1 MKYGH
6 IKTWNCKLVIDGAV
20 ASGKTSV
27 MERILGNPPPS
38 YRMSTP
44 LPIAKPITTYKVSLN
59 GKECTKVTTLEEHK
73 AFLAKAL
80 IHPQNLAHSVP
91 ANQSKEAF
99 VIRNQP
105 VTTVDVSQV
114 HQPEVSSDQIGKPP
128 CLDSQPPTALLKHTD
143 LDESN
148 SETIASNKKVQEILQ
163 SVTLDEDMVKL
174 MDQFSTSVE
183 PLPAFRTL
191 QIINSGGMPHFHEI
205 LSNFLPNLSF
215 YIFVFRLCDELD
227 SRPECYVDCK
237 LKSDPVRITSNQTIE
252 QLLQRSAQTIHSHCI
267 GLSSYY
273 NKGECP
279 KILVIGTHMDLELMS
294 KESQEVKNVK
304 LLKILLPMLGKHILY
319 HDVGT
324 KKVMFPLNAI
334 DTSRHSERFIF
345 DQIRER
351 LFTETSIPVVEVPL
365 RWFALEILVEEMMET
380 LKRGVLSREECFT
393 AAHEKLY
400 FCESEFDAAIRY
412 LNELSVL
419 FYYPRILPEVI
430 FADLQ
435 VLLDKLLELFIA
447 HYQRNNVKGKTDDW
461 LKFYDFALVT
471 VEFLSQEEFNKH
483 YVPGLFEVHDLIL
496 LFRVLLIFVQF
507 SNTELFVPALLSDLS
522 NEDLEKRRIDFHVP
536 SLALQFRDGG
546 PPKGLFSFLLCGL
559 VSSENDCSAPWSLS
573 TDDLG
578 SPVCHYRNC
587 VQLDIPNS
595 PVTMTLI
602 DSYTHFE
609 VHVDILDDDDLCN
622 RYLPLVKEALYRT
635 LQKASLQ
642 LCYPDSKPT
651 SALVC
656 PCGRGKAHVAT
667 ISFDY
672 SYWTCSLKNEAKKY
686 EKLSPHQH
694 LWLASKT
701 AAPAIAP
708 AAAGLTEYH
717 LPELFNKLD
726 YHSSSKWREIGIF
739 LGFRRGELDIIQC
752 KPLLLRNAPQSWL
765 RAMLEEWLQWCP
777 GDSRGSDSFPT
788 VKELKQALRKCG
800 LEKTADSI
808 ISLY

>member
-1 MKYGH
+1 MKKFVSLTVTLRSNLLFTGVAENYRQFEEAMKYGH

-20 ASGKTSV
+20 ASGKASV
-27 MERILGNPPPS
+27 IEHILGNQPLV

-183 PLPAFRTL
+183 PLPVFRTL
-191 QIINSGGMPHFHEI
+191 QIINSGGMPQFHEI
-205 LSNFLPNLSF
+205 LSNFLPKLSF

-237 LKSDPVRITSNQTIE
+237 LKSDPVMITSNQTIE
-252 QLLQRSAQTIHSHCI
+252 QLLQRSAQTIHSHCV
-267 GLSSYY
+267 GLSSYD
-273 NKGECP
+273 KGECP

-334 DTSRHSERFIF
+334 DTSGHSERFIF

-351 LFTETSIPVVEVPL
+351 LFTETSIPVVDVPL

-380 LKRGVLSREECFT
+380 LKRGVLSKEECFT
-393 AAHEKLY
+393 EAHDRLY
-400 FCESEFDAAIRY
+400 FSDSSEFDAALCY
-412 LNELSVL
+412 LNQLSVL
-419 FYYPRILPEVI
+419 FYYPHILPGVI

-435 VLLDKLLELFIA
+435 VLLDKLFKLFVA
-447 HYQRNNVKGKTDDW
+447 HYQRSNVKGKTGDW

-483 YVPGLFEVHDLIL
+483 YVPGLFEVHDLIH
-496 LFRVLLIFVQF
+496 LFRELLIFIQF
-507 SNTELFVPALLSDLS
+507 SNTELFVPALLRDLS
-522 NEDLEKRRIDFHVP
+522 NEHLENHRITFHMS
-536 SLALQFRDGG
+536 SLALHFPDGG
-546 PPKGLFSFLLCGL
+546 SPKGLFSLLLCGL
-559 VSSENDCSAPWSLS
+559 VSFENDCPCSSL
-573 TDDLG
+573 
-578 SPVCHYRNC
+578 VF
-587 VQLDIPNS
+587 
-595 PVTMTLI
+595 I
-602 DSYTHFE
+602 D
-609 VHVDILDDDDLCN
+609 
-622 RYLPLVKEALYRT
+622 R
-635 LQKASLQ
+635 
-642 LCYPDSKPT
+642 
-651 SALVC
+651 
-656 PCGRGKAHVAT
+656 
-667 ISFDY
+667 
-672 SYWTCSLKNEAKKY
+672 
-686 EKLSPHQH
+686 
-694 LWLASKT
+694 
-701 AAPAIAP
+701 
-708 AAAGLTEYH
+708 
-717 LPELFNKLD
+717 
-726 YHSSSKWREIGIF
+726 
-739 LGFRRGELDIIQC
+739 
-752 KPLLLRNAPQSWL
+752 
-765 RAMLEEWLQWCP
+765 
-777 GDSRGSDSFPT
+777 
-788 VKELKQALRKCG
+788 
-800 LEKTADSI
+800 
-808 ISLY
+808 